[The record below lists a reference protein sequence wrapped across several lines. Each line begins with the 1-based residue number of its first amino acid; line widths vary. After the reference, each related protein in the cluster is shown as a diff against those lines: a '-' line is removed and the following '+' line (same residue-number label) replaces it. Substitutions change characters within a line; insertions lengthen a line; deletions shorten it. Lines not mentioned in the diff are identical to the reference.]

1 MNDNKKMNEKV
12 NEKVNKL
19 NKDLNEDHE
28 NLKFVIVGHVDH
40 GKSTL
45 IGRLLYDTNS
55 LPEGKIEEIKQICD
69 SLGKDIEFGYVMDH
83 LEEERDQGITIDT
96 AQTFFS
102 TDKRDYVIIDAP
114 GHVEFVKN
122 MISGASQAE
131 AAILIVDAEEGVK
144 EQTKRHAYILGML
157 GLSQVIVVI
166 NKMDLVE
173 YNQKRFEDVKKEL
186 IEFLSNINIIPSYIV
201 PISAK
206 KGDFIAKRSSNMQWY
221 DGPTVL
227 DALNT
232 FKTKENANNKSM
244 RYVVQDI
251 YNIDKRII
259 VGRVESGILREGDN
273 IKILPSGEETKIK
286 SVDEY
291 LRNVTEAE
299 SGKSIGIT
307 VEDKLFIDRGN
318 IIVHSNDGDTPT
330 ITNRIKANIFWM
342 DKVPF
347 IKGESL
353 TFRCATQDVACEI
366 EEINKVINSSTLEL
380 IAENATEIKNREVA
394 SVIIRTNKPIV
405 VENFN
410 KMEELGRFVLGRE
423 DTCAGGIITELG

>member
-1 MNDNKKMNEKV
+1 MSN
-12 NEKVNKL
+12 
-19 NKDLNEDHE
+19 E

-55 LPEGKIEEIKQICD
+55 LPEGKLEEIKQLCE

-96 AQTFFS
+96 AQTFFN
-102 TDKRDYVIIDAP
+102 TEKRDYVIIDAP

-131 AAILIVDAEEGVK
+131 AAVLIVDAEEGVK

-157 GLSQVIVVI
+157 GLSQVVAVI
-166 NKMDLVE
+166 NKMDMVDYSRE
-173 YNQKRFEDVKKEL
+173 RFESVKNDL
-186 IEFLSNINIIPSYIV
+186 LEFLSNINIKPSYVI

-206 KGDFIAKRSSNMQWY
+206 NGDFIANRTGNMDWY
-221 DGPTVL
+221 KGPTLLEAL
-227 DALNT
+227 DT
-232 FKTKENANNKSM
+232 FRTKESANNKPL

-251 YNIDKRII
+251 YSFDKRII
-259 VGRVESGILREGDN
+259 AGRVESGIIRKGDK
-273 IKILPSGEETKIK
+273 IKVLPSGEETRVK
-286 SVDEY
+286 SVEEY
-291 LRNVTEAE
+291 LKNVTEAE
-299 SGKSIGIT
+299 AGKSTGIT
-307 VEDKLFIDRGN
+307 TEDKLFIDRGN
-318 IIVHSNDGDTPT
+318 VIVSSSDLPAV
-330 ITNRIKANIFWM
+330 TNRIKANVFWM

-347 IKGESL
+347 KRGESL
-353 TFRCATQDVACEI
+353 MFRCATQEVNCEI
-366 EEINKVINSSTLEL
+366 EKISRVINSSTLEL
-380 IAENATEIKNREVA
+380 IAEDADEIKNREVA
-394 SVIIRTNKPIV
+394 SIIIKTDKPVV

-423 DTCAGGIITELG
+423 DTCAGGIITEMVW